1 MTAPIIIEEYDPVW
15 AQQFEALRSR
25 IAPALGPLAAAIEHV
40 GSTAVAGLAAKP
52 IIDIDVLLRGRDD
65 LSAAIKK
72 LYSLGYLH
80 RGDLGIPGR
89 ESFRKP
95 PQDFAHHLYL
105 CLPQYREF
113 DRHVAFRDYL
123 RTHPDDVAAYAR
135 LKRQLAAKHRT
146 NRDAYT
152 QAKSEFVKLIL
163 QRANSDGGTF

>member
-52 IIDIDVLLRGRDD
+52 IIDIDLLLRGRDD

-89 ESFRKP
+89 ESFRTP